1 MRSKTIAET
10 GELLATPEGWLTMEQ
25 LSDEWFEARR
35 GRVTGSTVA
44 KIMTGGNKAWDTML
58 DKLQNEIDTPEVL
71 LGTKQ
76 IDAAPLRHGRKY
88 EPIALANYELSRDI
102 ETRAFGFIINE
113 NFPGCGYSPDN
124 VWDSLDHL
132 IEIKCPYNT
141 NNHAMTVVHG
151 KGAEDYRAQMQFG
164 MALMDIDIC
173 DFISF
178 DKRYPDPKDRLFV
191 IPVEKDMKYIE
202 EMMNKVDDF
211 LAMLESGARFANPA
225 KVEAAGG
232 SPSFF

>member
-1 MRSKTIAET
+1 MGDIVA
-10 GELLATPEGWLTMEQ
+10 PEGWLTMDQ

-44 KIMTGGNKAWDTML
+44 KIMSGGKKAWDTML
-58 DKLQNEIDTPEVL
+58 DKLQKEIDTPDIK
-71 LGTKQ
+71 LGTQQ

-88 EPIALANYELSRDI
+88 EPIATANYELERDI
-102 ETRAFGFIINE
+102 DLRHFGFIINE
-113 NFPGCGYSPDN
+113 DFPGCGYSPDG
-124 VWDSLDHL
+124 VWPDLKKL
-132 IEIKCPYNT
+132 TEVKCPYNT

-151 KGAEDYRAQMQFG
+151 KGAQDYMPQLQFG
-164 MALMDIDIC
+164 MALCDIEII

-191 IPVEKDMKYIE
+191 IPVERDMKYIE

-211 LAMLESGARFANPA
+211 LSMLDSGKRFSTFKSPEANDSA
-225 KVEAAGG
+225 
-232 SPSFF
+232 PSFF